1 MALDRARSLASTGQH
16 RRGSAV
22 WCVRRET
29 LRGRF
34 DAAVPL
40 ASLARQLAA
49 GGRLVLHAVPWIL
62 GGERSRRRPAAAR
75 LVLQRQHHAGVR
87 QSEMVTSRDHTAVSV
102 FVLGVRSCSQCGLD
116 TIRFGSASRPLGPIY
131 KMSCDNLMIILRKCQ
146 SYTIDLRRTSNLQNI
161 PRRTQAFSRVRF
173 TWKIVRSYEIV
184 FVN

>member
-29 LRGRF
+29 VRGRF

-102 FVLGVRSCSQCGLD
+102 FVLGVRSCSRYHTFRLG
-116 TIRFGSASRPLGPIY
+116 FEAMGPIY

-146 SYTIDLRRTSNLQNI
+146 SYTIDLRPTSNLQNI